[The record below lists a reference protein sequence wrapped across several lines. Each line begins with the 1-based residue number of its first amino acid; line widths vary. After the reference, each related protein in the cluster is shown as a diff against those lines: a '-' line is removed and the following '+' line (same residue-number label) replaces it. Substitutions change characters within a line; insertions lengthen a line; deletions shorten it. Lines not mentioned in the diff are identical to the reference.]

1 VALYNEGFARGIL
14 TPDARLTPEEL
25 LARLDRSGLRGRGG
39 AWFPAARKWRAVRAE
54 ASDSGAAPI
63 VVANG
68 AEGEPGSVK
77 DRYVMTTRPADV
89 VAGLTLAARAVGAAE
104 AIIYVR
110 GSFTGPASALRAAVA
125 ARSPDG
131 PNVTVHPGDDTY
143 VAGEETALLESLEG
157 RRAWPRAKPP
167 LPFAV
172 GYRGRPTLV
181 QNVETLARVPDA
193 VADPEG
199 FRTSETTL
207 VSLWGHVR
215 RPGVYDVRLGTPLR
229 QVVDGHGGGAPDG
242 VRALFPGGPSTPA
255 LAADQ
260 LDTPLDPD
268 ALRSAGSALGTAAML
283 VIGEPTCPISVGAS
297 LAGFFE
303 REACGQ
309 CPPCVVGTQNLARIV
324 RLLASGKA
332 RGSDLAH
339 LDEAASFMSQHGYC
353 AHSRTAAA
361 AVTGLLRRFQ
371 AEVQEHVNGGPR
383 HGRHSDPFGPTSPE
397 RMAIDAPRP
406 S

>member
-1 VALYNEGFARGIL
+1 MSVTAGAPLS
-14 TPDARLTPEEL
+14 PEEL
-25 LARLDRSGLRGRGG
+25 LARVQRAGLRGRGG

-54 ASDSGAAPI
+54 AQDSGTAPI

-77 DRYVMTTRPADV
+77 DRHVMTARAADV
-89 VAGLTLAARAVGAAE
+89 VAGLALAARAVGAGE
-104 AIIYVR
+104 GILYLK
-110 GSFTGPASALRAAVA
+110 GSFAAAAEALRAALA
-125 ARSPDG
+125 AR
-131 PNVTVHPGDDTY
+131 PGDALDLSVHLGDDSY

-157 RRAWPRAKPP
+157 RRAWPRPKPP
-167 LPFAV
+167 LPFAA

-181 QNVETLARVPDA
+181 QNVETLARAPAA

-199 FRTSETTL
+199 FRASETTL

-229 QVVDGHGGGAPDG
+229 RVIDEQGGGATEG
-242 VRALFPGGPSTPA
+242 VRAVFPGGPSTPV

-268 ALRSAGSALGTAAML
+268 ALRAAGSALGTAAML
-283 VIGEPTCPISVGAS
+283 VIAAPICPISVAAS
-297 LAGFFE
+297 LAAFFE

-309 CPPCVVGTQNLARIV
+309 CPPCVVGTQNLARVV
-324 RLLASGKA
+324 RLLASGRA
-332 RGSDLAH
+332 RSEDLAH
-339 LDEAASFMSQHGYC
+339 LGEAAGFMSQHGYC
-353 AHSRTAAA
+353 AHGRTAAT
-361 AVTGLLRRFQ
+361 AVTSLLGRFQ
-371 AEVQEHVNGGPR
+371 AEVREHVGGGPR
-383 HGRHSDPFGPTSPE
+383 HGRHADPFGAASPE
-397 RMAIDAPRP
+397 RKAIEALAP